1 MAESIFPKWMSEI
14 YSGAIAESV
23 IKYYDITIVA
33 EEGCI
38 FMERIGK
45 IFKFMKEHGLECI
58 AIKDIYTI
66 RYLTGFT
73 GDSSILYADDRVAVL
88 ITDGRYTEQARSE
101 LKYCRVMEYKADHSN
116 SIWETVA
123 GLVGTNRKM
132 GFDGETYS
140 YDDAKAL
147 QTSLPETIELV
158 SVSLRSLRSVKDER
172 ELECLWQASKIA
184 DGAFERLLK
193 EIKAGMTEKEL
204 AARLEYYMRSL
215 GSEGVSFDTIVASG
229 HRSALP
235 HGAPTDKVIEVGD
248 FVTFDFG
255 AMYNGY
261 HSDTT
266 RTVVM
271 GMANSWHREIYT
283 VVQEAQYRGMKAAK
297 PGITGKELDA
307 EIRGYLES
315 RGYGK
320 YFNHGLG
327 HGVGLE
333 IHELPNINSR
343 GDIPLEEGMVFS
355 IEPGVYIQGRGGVR
369 IEDTVVLTREGAHSL
384 TTLKKILTEI
394 V

>member
-1 MAESIFPKWMSEI
+1 
-14 YSGAIAESV
+14 
-23 IKYYDITIVA
+23 
-33 EEGCI
+33 
-38 FMERIGK
+38 MERIGR
-45 IFKFMKEHGLECI
+45 IFKFMKEHGLACI
-58 AIKDIYTI
+58 AIKDVYTI

-88 ITDGRYTEQARSE
+88 VTDGRYTDQARAE
-101 LKYCRVMEYKADHSN
+101 LKYCRVLEYKAENNN
-116 SIWETVA
+116 SIWEA
-123 GLVGTNRKM
+123 VGKLAASHRSV
-132 GFDGETYS
+132 GFDGDAFS
-140 YDDAKAL
+140 YEDAKAL
-147 QTSLPETIELV
+147 KEALPETAEMV
-158 SVSLRSLRSVKDER
+158 SVSLRDLRLVKDER
-172 ELECLWQASKIA
+172 ELEYLWQAHKIA
-184 DGAFERLLK
+184 DAAFERLLK
-193 EIKAGMTEKEL
+193 ELQAGMTEKEL

-215 GSEGVSFDTIVASG
+215 GSEGVSFATIVASG

-235 HGAPTDKVIEVGD
+235 HGAPTDKVVEVGD

-255 AMYNGY
+255 ALYQGY

-271 GMANSWHREIYT
+271 GMANSWHRELYT

-307 EIRGYLES
+307 EIRAYVES

-343 GDIPLEEGMVFS
+343 GDIVLQEGMVFS

-369 IEDTVVLTREGAHSL
+369 IEDTVVLTREGARSL
-384 TTLKKILTEI
+384 TSLKKTLTEI

>member
-1 MAESIFPKWMSEI
+1 
-14 YSGAIAESV
+14 
-23 IKYYDITIVA
+23 
-33 EEGCI
+33 
-38 FMERIGK
+38 MERIGR
-45 IFKFMKEHGLECI
+45 IFKFMKEHDLPCI
-58 AIKDIYTI
+58 AIKDICTI

-73 GDSSILYADDRVAVL
+73 GDSSILYADDRIAVL
-88 ITDGRYTEQARSE
+88 ITDGRYTDQARAE
-101 LKYCRVMEYKADHSN
+101 LKYCRVQEYKGN
-116 SIWETVA
+116 IWESVA
-123 GLVGTNRKM
+123 QLAGAHQKM
-132 GFDGETYS
+132 GFDGDAYTYE
-140 YDDAKAL
+140 DARALQKAL
-147 QTSLPETIELV
+147 PDTTKMV
-158 SVSLRSLRSVKDER
+158 SVSLRALRLIKDER
-172 ELECLWQASKIA
+172 ELENLWQAAKIA
-184 DGAFERLLK
+184 EGAFERLLK

-255 AMYNGY
+255 ALYNGY

-271 GMANSWHREIYT
+271 GMANSWHRELYT
-283 VVQEAQYRGMKAAK
+283 VVQEAQYRGMKAAR
-297 PGITGKELDA
+297 PGITGQELDK
-307 EIRGYLES
+307 EIRDYIES

-320 YFNHGLG
+320 YFTHGLG

-333 IHELPNINSR
+333 IHELPNINSK
-343 GDIPLEEGMVFS
+343 GDIVLQEGMVFS

-369 IEDTVVLTREGAHSL
+369 IEDTVVLTKEGAHSL
-384 TTLKKILTEI
+384 TTLKKTLTEI

>member
-1 MAESIFPKWMSEI
+1 
-14 YSGAIAESV
+14 
-23 IKYYDITIVA
+23 
-33 EEGCI
+33 
-38 FMERIGK
+38 MERIGK
-45 IFKFMKEHGLECI
+45 IFKFMKEHDLPCI
-58 AIKDIYTI
+58 TIKDVYTI

-73 GDSSILYADDRVAVL
+73 GDSSILYADDRIAVL
-88 ITDGRYTEQARSE
+88 VTDGRYIDQACSE
-101 LKYCRVMEYKADHSN
+101 LKYCRVQEYKGN
-116 SIWETVA
+116 IWETIAELA
-123 GLVGTNRKM
+123 GAHQKV
-132 GFDGETYS
+132 GFDGDAFS
-140 YDDAKAL
+140 YEDAKAL
-147 QTSLPETIELV
+147 QAALAATVEMV
-158 SVSLRSLRSVKDER
+158 SVSLRTLRLIKDER
-172 ELECLWQASKIA
+172 ELESLWQASKIA

-235 HGAPTDKVIEVGD
+235 HGAPTDKVVEVGD

-266 RTVVM
+266 RTIVM

-307 EIRGYLES
+307 EIRDYIES
-315 RGYGK
+315 RGYGR
-320 YFNHGLG
+320 YFTHGLG

-333 IHELPNINSR
+333 IHELPNINSK
-343 GDIPLEEGMVFS
+343 GDIPLQEGMVFS
-355 IEPGVYIQGRGGVR
+355 IEPGIYIQGRGGVR
-369 IEDTVVLTREGAHSL
+369 IEDSVVLTKEGAHSL
-384 TTLKKILTEI
+384 TTLKKTLMEI

>member
-1 MAESIFPKWMSEI
+1 
-14 YSGAIAESV
+14 
-23 IKYYDITIVA
+23 
-33 EEGCI
+33 
-38 FMERIGK
+38 MERIGR
-45 IFKFMKEHGLECI
+45 IFKFMKEQGLECI
-58 AIKDIYTI
+58 AIKDTCTI

-101 LKYCRVMEYKADHSN
+101 LKYCRVLEYTAEHKN
-116 SIWETVA
+116 SIWEAVA
-123 GLVGTNRKM
+123 GLIGSHQKI
-132 GFDGETYS
+132 GFDG
-140 YDDAKAL
+140 DAFFFEDARAL
-147 QTSLPETIELV
+147 RDALPETVEMV
-158 SVSLRSLRSVKDER
+158 SVSLRTLRLVKDER
-172 ELECLWQASKIA
+172 ELECLWQAHKIA
-184 DGAFERLLK
+184 DAAFERLMK
-193 EIKAGMTEKEL
+193 ELKAGMTENEL

-215 GSEGVSFDTIVASG
+215 GSEGVSFDTIVVSG

-235 HGAPTDKVIEVGD
+235 HGAPTDKVVEVGD

-283 VVQEAQYRGMKAAK
+283 VVQEAQYRGMKWAR

-307 EIRGYLES
+307 EIREYIES

-320 YFNHGLG
+320 YYTHGLG

-343 GDIPLEEGMVFS
+343 GDIVLEEGMVFS

-369 IEDTVVLTREGAHSL
+369 IEDTVVLTKEGARSL
-384 TTLKKILTEI
+384 TALKKTLTEI

>member
-1 MAESIFPKWMSEI
+1 
-14 YSGAIAESV
+14 
-23 IKYYDITIVA
+23 
-33 EEGCI
+33 
-38 FMERIGK
+38 MERIGK
-45 IFKFMKEHGLECI
+45 IFKFMKEHDLPCI
-58 AIKDIYTI
+58 AIKDVYTI

-73 GDSSILYADDRVAVL
+73 GDSSILYADDRIAVL
-88 ITDGRYTEQARSE
+88 VTDGRYIDQARSE
-101 LKYCRVMEYKADHSN
+101 LKYCRVQEYKGN
-116 SIWETVA
+116 IWETIAELA
-123 GLVGTNRKM
+123 GAHQKV
-132 GFDGETYS
+132 GFDGDAFS
-140 YDDAKAL
+140 YEDAKAL
-147 QTSLPETIELV
+147 QAALTATVEMV
-158 SVSLRSLRSVKDER
+158 SVSLRTLRLIKDER
-172 ELECLWQASKIA
+172 ELESLWQASKIA

-235 HGAPTDKVIEVGD
+235 HGAPTDKVVEVGD

-266 RTVVM
+266 RTIVM

-307 EIRGYLES
+307 EIRDYIES
-315 RGYGK
+315 RGYGR
-320 YFNHGLG
+320 YFTHGLG

-333 IHELPNINSR
+333 IHELPNINSK
-343 GDIPLEEGMVFS
+343 GDIPLQEGMVFS
-355 IEPGVYIQGRGGVR
+355 IEPGIYIQGRGGVR
-369 IEDTVVLTREGAHSL
+369 IEDTVVLTKEGAHSF
-384 TTLKKILTEI
+384 TTLKKTLMEI

>member
-1 MAESIFPKWMSEI
+1 
-14 YSGAIAESV
+14 
-23 IKYYDITIVA
+23 
-33 EEGCI
+33 
-38 FMERIGK
+38 MERIGK
-45 IFKFMKEHGLECI
+45 IFKFMKEHDLPCI
-58 AIKDIYTI
+58 TIKDVYTI

-73 GDSSILYADDRVAVL
+73 GDSSILYADDRIAVL
-88 ITDGRYTEQARSE
+88 VTDGRYIDQARSE
-101 LKYCRVMEYKADHSN
+101 LKYCRVQEYKGN
-116 SIWETVA
+116 IWETIAELA
-123 GLVGTNRKM
+123 GAHQKV
-132 GFDGETYS
+132 GFDGDAFS
-140 YDDAKAL
+140 YEDAKAL
-147 QTSLPETIELV
+147 QAALAATVEMV
-158 SVSLRSLRSVKDER
+158 SVSLRTLRLIKDER
-172 ELECLWQASKIA
+172 ELESLWQASKIA

-235 HGAPTDKVIEVGD
+235 HGAPTDKVVEVGD

-266 RTVVM
+266 RTIVM

-307 EIRGYLES
+307 EIRDYIES
-315 RGYGK
+315 RGYGR
-320 YFNHGLG
+320 YFTHGLG

-333 IHELPNINSR
+333 IHELPNINSK
-343 GDIPLEEGMVFS
+343 GDIPLQEGMVFS
-355 IEPGVYIQGRGGVR
+355 IEPGIYIQGRGGVR
-369 IEDTVVLTREGAHSL
+369 IEDSVVLTKEGAHSL
-384 TTLKKILTEI
+384 TTLKKTLMEI

>member
-1 MAESIFPKWMSEI
+1 
-14 YSGAIAESV
+14 
-23 IKYYDITIVA
+23 
-33 EEGCI
+33 
-38 FMERIGK
+38 MERIGK
-45 IFKFMKEHGLECI
+45 IFKFMKEHDLECV
-58 AIKDIYTI
+58 AVKDVCTI

-73 GDSSILYADDRVAVL
+73 GDSGILYADDRIAVL
-88 ITDGRYTEQARSE
+88 ITDGRYTEQARSQ
-101 LKYCRVMEYKADHSN
+101 LKYCRVMEYKAADN
-116 SIWETVA
+116 DSIWEAVA
-123 GLVGTNRKM
+123 GLAGKHRNV
-132 GFDGETYS
+132 GFDGEAYS
-140 YDDAKAL
+140 YEDAKSLKRA
-147 QTSLPETIELV
+147 LPETAEMV
-158 SVSLRSLRSVKDER
+158 SISLRALRIIKDER
-172 ELECLWQASKIA
+172 ELESLWQAFKISDA
-184 DGAFERLLK
+184 AFERILK

-235 HGAPTDKVIEVGD
+235 HGAPTDKLIEVGD

-255 AMYNGY
+255 AIYNGY

-283 VVQEAQYRGMKAAK
+283 VVQEAQYRGVKAAK
-297 PGITGKELDA
+297 PGMTGKELDA
-307 EIRGYLES
+307 MIRGYIES

-333 IHELPNINSR
+333 IHELPCINSR
-343 GDIPLEEGMVFS
+343 GSDVLKEGMVFT

-369 IEDTVVLTREGAHSL
+369 IEDTVVLTKDGARSL
-384 TTLKKILTEI
+384 TGLKKTLTEI

>member
-1 MAESIFPKWMSEI
+1 
-14 YSGAIAESV
+14 
-23 IKYYDITIVA
+23 
-33 EEGCI
+33 
-38 FMERIGK
+38 MERIGR
-45 IFKFMKEHGLECI
+45 IFKFMKEHGLACI

-73 GDSSILYADDRVAVL
+73 GDSSILYADDRIAVL
-88 ITDGRYTEQARSE
+88 ITDGRYTGQARSE
-101 LKYCRVMEYKADHSN
+101 LKYCRVLEYKADHAG
-116 SIWETVA
+116 SIWEAVA
-123 GLVGTNRKM
+123 GLAAAKTKL
-132 GFDGETYS
+132 GFDGNAFTFE
-140 YDDAKAL
+140 DAKAL
-147 QTSLPETIELV
+147 RAQLPETVEMI
-158 SVSLRSLRSVKDER
+158 SVDLRGLRMVKDER
-172 ELECLWQASKIA
+172 ELESLWQAHKIA
-184 DGAFERLLK
+184 DAAFERLLK
-193 EIKAGMTEKEL
+193 EIKSGMTEKEL

-235 HGAPTDKVIEVGD
+235 HGAPTDKAVEVGD

-255 AMYNGY
+255 ALYNGY

-266 RTVVM
+266 RTIVM

-283 VVQEAQYRGMKAAK
+283 VVQEAQYRGIKAAR
-297 PGITGKELDA
+297 PGITGKELDGL
-307 EIRGYLES
+307 IREYIES

-343 GDIPLEEGMVFS
+343 GDIVLKEGMVFS
-355 IEPGVYIQGRGGVR
+355 IEPGIYIQGRGGVR
-369 IEDTVVLTREGAHSL
+369 IEDTVVLTGEGARSL
-384 TTLKKILTEI
+384 TSLKKTLTEI

>member
-1 MAESIFPKWMSEI
+1 
-14 YSGAIAESV
+14 
-23 IKYYDITIVA
+23 
-33 EEGCI
+33 
-38 FMERIGK
+38 MERVGR
-45 IFKFMKEHGLECI
+45 IFKFMKEHDLACI
-58 AIKDIYTI
+58 AIKDICTI

-88 ITDGRYTEQARSE
+88 VTDGRYTDQARSE
-101 LKYCRVMEYKADHSN
+101 LKYCRVLEYKAEHNN
-116 SIWETVA
+116 SIWEAVA
-123 GLVGTNRKM
+123 KLAGAHRNI
-132 GFDGETYS
+132 GFDGNVYS
-140 YDDAKAL
+140 YEDVKTLKAA
-147 QTSLPETIELV
+147 LPENTEMV
-158 SVSLRSLRSVKDER
+158 SVNLRDLRIVKDER
-172 ELECLWQASKIA
+172 ELEYLWQAHKIA

-229 HRSALP
+229 YRSALP
-235 HGAPTDKVIEVGD
+235 HGAPTDKVVEVGD

-255 AMYNGY
+255 ALYNGY

-283 VVQEAQYRGMKAAK
+283 VVQEAQYRGMKAAR

-307 EIRGYLES
+307 EIREYIES
-315 RGYGK
+315 RGFGK

-333 IHELPNINSR
+333 IHELPNINGR
-343 GDIPLEEGMVFS
+343 GDTVLQEGMVFS
-355 IEPGVYIQGRGGVR
+355 IEPGVYIQGRGGAR
-369 IEDTVVLTREGAHSL
+369 IEDTVVLTREGCHSL
-384 TTLKKILTEI
+384 TALKKTLTEI

>member
-1 MAESIFPKWMSEI
+1 
-14 YSGAIAESV
+14 
-23 IKYYDITIVA
+23 
-33 EEGCI
+33 
-38 FMERIGK
+38 MERIGR
-45 IFKFMKEHGLECI
+45 IFKFMKAHDLDCI
-58 AIKDIYTI
+58 AVKDVSTI

-73 GDSSILYADDRVAVL
+73 GDSSILYADDRIAVL
-88 ITDGRYTEQARSE
+88 ITDGRYLEQARSQ
-101 LKYCRVMEYKADHSN
+101 LKYCRVLEYTAARNS
-116 SIWETVA
+116 SIWEVVA
-123 GLVGTNRKM
+123 ELAGKHQKI
-132 GFDGETYS
+132 GFDGDVYS
-140 YDDAKAL
+140 FEDAKAL
-147 QTSLPETIELV
+147 KGVLPENAELL
-158 SVSLRSLRSVKDER
+158 SVSLRELRLVKDEH
-172 ELECLWQASKIA
+172 ELKSLWQAFRIS
-184 DGAFERLLK
+184 DMAFERLLK

-235 HGAPTDKVIEVGD
+235 HGAPTDKEIEVGD

-255 AMYNGY
+255 ALYNGY

-283 VVQEAQYRGMKAAK
+283 VVHEAQYRGIKAAR

-307 EIRGYLES
+307 LIRDYIDS

-320 YFNHGLG
+320 YFTHGLG

-343 GDIPLEEGMVFS
+343 GDIVLKEGMVFS
-355 IEPGVYIQGRGGVR
+355 IEPGIYIQGRGGVR
-369 IEDTVVLTREGAHSL
+369 IEDTVVLTAEGARSL
-384 TTLKKILTEI
+384 TSLKKTLTEI

>member
-1 MAESIFPKWMSEI
+1 
-14 YSGAIAESV
+14 
-23 IKYYDITIVA
+23 
-33 EEGCI
+33 
-38 FMERIGK
+38 MERIGR
-45 IFKFMKEHGLECI
+45 IFKFMKEHDLPCI
-58 AIKDIYTI
+58 AIKDICTI

-73 GDSSILYADDRVAVL
+73 GDSSILYADDRIAVL
-88 ITDGRYTEQARSE
+88 VTDGRYTDQARSE
-101 LKYCRVMEYKADHSN
+101 LKYCRVKEYKGN
-116 SIWETVA
+116 IWETVA
-123 GLVGTNRKM
+123 QLAGAHQKV
-132 GFDGETYS
+132 GFDGDAYTYE
-140 YDDAKAL
+140 DARALQKAL
-147 QTSLPETIELV
+147 PDTMEMV
-158 SVSLRSLRSVKDER
+158 SVSLRALRLIKDER
-172 ELECLWQASKIA
+172 ELENLWQAAKIA

-235 HGAPTDKVIEVGD
+235 HGAPTDKIIEVGD

-255 AMYNGY
+255 ALYNGY

-271 GMANSWHREIYT
+271 GMANSWHRELYT
-283 VVQEAQYRGMKAAK
+283 VVQEAQYRGMKAAR
-297 PGITGKELDA
+297 PGITGQELDK
-307 EIRGYLES
+307 EIRDYIES

-320 YFNHGLG
+320 FFTHGLG

-333 IHELPNINSR
+333 IHELPNINSK
-343 GDIPLEEGMVFS
+343 GDIVLQEGMVFS

-369 IEDTVVLTREGAHSL
+369 IEDTVVLTKEGAHSL
-384 TTLKKILTEI
+384 TTLKKTLTEI

>member
-1 MAESIFPKWMSEI
+1 
-14 YSGAIAESV
+14 
-23 IKYYDITIVA
+23 
-33 EEGCI
+33 
-38 FMERIGK
+38 
-45 IFKFMKEHGLECI
+45 
-58 AIKDIYTI
+58 
-66 RYLTGFT
+66 
-73 GDSSILYADDRVAVL
+73 
-88 ITDGRYTEQARSE
+88 
-101 LKYCRVMEYKADHSN
+101 
-116 SIWETVA
+116 
-123 GLVGTNRKM
+123 
-132 GFDGETYS
+132 
-140 YDDAKAL
+140 
-147 QTSLPETIELV
+147 
-158 SVSLRSLRSVKDER
+158 VKDER
-172 ELECLWQASKIA
+172 ELECLWQAHKIA
-184 DGAFERLLK
+184 DAAFEQLLK
-193 EIKAGMTEKEL
+193 ELKAGMTEKEL

-215 GSEGVSFDTIVASG
+215 GSDGVSFDTIVASG

-235 HGAPTDKVIEVGD
+235 HGAPTDKVVEVGD

-255 AMYNGY
+255 ALYNGY

-283 VVQEAQYRGMKAAK
+283 VVQEAQYRGLKAAK

-307 EIRGYLES
+307 EIREYLES

-343 GDIPLEEGMVFS
+343 GDIVLQEGMVFT

-369 IEDTVVLTREGAHSL
+369 IEDTVVLTKEGTHSL
-384 TTLKKILTEI
+384 TALKKTLTEI

>member
-1 MAESIFPKWMSEI
+1 
-14 YSGAIAESV
+14 
-23 IKYYDITIVA
+23 
-33 EEGCI
+33 
-38 FMERIGK
+38 MERIGR
-45 IFKFMKEHGLECI
+45 IFKFMKQHELDCI
-58 AIKDIYTI
+58 AIKDICTI

-73 GDSSILYADDRVAVL
+73 GDSSILYADDRIAVL
-88 ITDGRYTEQARSE
+88 ITDGRYTDQARSQV
-101 LKYCRVMEYKADHSN
+101 KYCRVLEYRANHNN
-116 SIWETVA
+116 SIWEAVA
-123 GLVGTNRKM
+123 ELIGTHQKV
-132 GFDGETYS
+132 GFDGDAYS
-140 YDDAKAL
+140 YEDARVLKSL
-147 QTSLPETIELV
+147 LPESTEMV
-158 SVSLRSLRSVKDER
+158 SVNLRGMRLVKDER
-172 ELECLWQASKIA
+172 ELESLWQAFKIA

-193 EIKAGMTEKEL
+193 EIKSGMTEKEL

-235 HGAPTDKVIEVGD
+235 HGAPTDKKIEVGD

-255 AMYNGY
+255 ALYNGY

-283 VVQEAQYRGMKAAK
+283 VVQEAQYRGIKAAR
-297 PGITGKELDA
+297 PGITGKELDGM
-307 EIRGYLES
+307 IREYIES

-320 YFNHGLG
+320 YFTHGLG

-343 GDIPLEEGMVFS
+343 GDIVLQEGMVFTV
-355 IEPGVYIQGRGGVR
+355 EPGVYIQGKGGVR
-369 IEDTVVLTREGAHSL
+369 IEDTVVLTKDGARSL
-384 TTLKKILTEI
+384 TGLKKTLTEI

>member
-1 MAESIFPKWMSEI
+1 
-14 YSGAIAESV
+14 
-23 IKYYDITIVA
+23 
-33 EEGCI
+33 
-38 FMERIGK
+38 MERIGK
-45 IFKFMKEHGLECI
+45 IFKFMKEHDLPCI
-58 AIKDIYTI
+58 TIKDVYTI

-73 GDSSILYADDRVAVL
+73 GDSSILYADDRIAVL
-88 ITDGRYTEQARSE
+88 VTDGRYIDQARSE
-101 LKYCRVMEYKADHSN
+101 LKYCRVQEYKGN
-116 SIWETVA
+116 IWETIAELA
-123 GLVGTNRKM
+123 GAHQKV
-132 GFDGETYS
+132 GFDGDAFS
-140 YDDAKAL
+140 YEDAKAL
-147 QTSLPETIELV
+147 QAALTATVEMV
-158 SVSLRSLRSVKDER
+158 SVSLRTLRLIKDER
-172 ELECLWQASKIA
+172 ELESLWQASKIA

-235 HGAPTDKVIEVGD
+235 HGAPTDKVVEVGD
-248 FVTFDFG
+248 FVTYDFG

-266 RTVVM
+266 RTIVM

-307 EIRGYLES
+307 EIRDYIES
-315 RGYGK
+315 RGYGR
-320 YFNHGLG
+320 YFTHGLG

-333 IHELPNINSR
+333 IHELPNINSK
-343 GDIPLEEGMVFS
+343 GDIPLQEGMVFS
-355 IEPGVYIQGRGGVR
+355 IEPGIYIQGRGGVR
-369 IEDTVVLTREGAHSL
+369 IEDTVVLTKEGAHSL
-384 TTLKKILTEI
+384 TTLKKTLMEI

>member
-1 MAESIFPKWMSEI
+1 
-14 YSGAIAESV
+14 
-23 IKYYDITIVA
+23 
-33 EEGCI
+33 
-38 FMERIGK
+38 MERIGR
-45 IFKFMKEHGLECI
+45 IFKFMKQHGLECM
-58 AIKDIYTI
+58 AVKDVSAI

-73 GDSSILYADDRVAVL
+73 GDSSLLYADDRVAVL
-88 ITDGRYTEQARSE
+88 VTDGRYTEQAKAE
-101 LKYCRVMEYKADHSN
+101 LKYCRVMEYKAKHNN
-116 SIWETVA
+116 SIWEGIAQLA
-123 GLVGTNRKM
+123 GSHAKI
-132 GFDGETYS
+132 GFDGDAYS
-140 YDDAKAL
+140 YEEYRTL
-147 QTSLPETIELV
+147 RSLLPETTEMV
-158 SVSLRSLRSVKDER
+158 SVDLRGLRMVKDER
-172 ELECLWQASKIA
+172 ELESLWQAHKIA
-184 DGAFERLLK
+184 DGAFEQLLK

-235 HGAPTDKVIEVGD
+235 HGAPTDKAIEVGD

-255 AMYNGY
+255 ALYNGY

-283 VVQEAQYRGMKAAK
+283 VVQEAQYRGIKAAR

-307 EIRGYLES
+307 EIRDYIES

-320 YFNHGLG
+320 YFTHGLG

-343 GDIPLEEGMVFS
+343 GDTVLEEGMVFS
-355 IEPGVYIQGRGGVR
+355 IEPGIYIQGRGGVR
-369 IEDTVVLTREGAHSL
+369 IEDTVVLTREGARSL
-384 TTLKKILTEI
+384 TSLKKTLTEI

>member
-1 MAESIFPKWMSEI
+1 
-14 YSGAIAESV
+14 
-23 IKYYDITIVA
+23 
-33 EEGCI
+33 
-38 FMERIGK
+38 MERIGK
-45 IFKFMKEHGLECI
+45 IFKFMNEHDLPCI
-58 AIKDIYTI
+58 AIKDVYTI

-73 GDSSILYADDRVAVL
+73 GDSSILYADDRIAVL
-88 ITDGRYTEQARSE
+88 VTDGRYIDQARSE
-101 LKYCRVMEYKADHSN
+101 LKYCRVQEYKGN
-116 SIWETVA
+116 IWETIAELA
-123 GLVGTNRKM
+123 GAHQKV
-132 GFDGETYS
+132 GFDGDAFS
-140 YDDAKAL
+140 YEDAKAL
-147 QTSLPETIELV
+147 QTALAATVEMV
-158 SVSLRSLRSVKDER
+158 SVSLRTLRLIKDER
-172 ELECLWQASKIA
+172 ELESLWQASKIA

-235 HGAPTDKVIEVGD
+235 HGAPTDKVVEVGD

-266 RTVVM
+266 RTIVM

-307 EIRGYLES
+307 EIRDYIES
-315 RGYGK
+315 RGYGR
-320 YFNHGLG
+320 YFTHGLG

-333 IHELPNINSR
+333 IHELPNINSK
-343 GDIPLEEGMVFS
+343 GDIPLQEGMVFS
-355 IEPGVYIQGRGGVR
+355 IEPGIYIQGRGGVR
-369 IEDTVVLTREGAHSL
+369 IEDTVVLTKEGAHSL
-384 TTLKKILTEI
+384 TTLKKTLMEI

>member
-1 MAESIFPKWMSEI
+1 
-14 YSGAIAESV
+14 
-23 IKYYDITIVA
+23 
-33 EEGCI
+33 
-38 FMERIGK
+38 MERIGR
-45 IFKFMKEHGLECI
+45 IFKFMKEHDLPCI
-58 AIKDIYTI
+58 AIKDICTI

-73 GDSSILYADDRVAVL
+73 GDSGILYADDRIAVL
-88 ITDGRYTEQARSE
+88 VTDGRYTDQARSE
-101 LKYCRVMEYKADHSN
+101 LKYCRVQEYKGSV
-116 SIWETVA
+116 WETVTQLA
-123 GLVGTNRKM
+123 GAHQKV
-132 GFDGETYS
+132 GFDGNAYTYE
-140 YDDAKAL
+140 DAIALQKAL
-147 QTSLPETIELV
+147 PDTTEMV
-158 SVSLRSLRSVKDER
+158 SVSLRALRLIKDER
-172 ELECLWQASKIA
+172 ELENLWQAAKIA

-215 GSEGVSFDTIVASG
+215 GSEGVSFDTIVVSG

-235 HGAPTDKVIEVGD
+235 HGAPTDKIIEVGD

-255 AMYNGY
+255 ALYNGY

-283 VVQEAQYRGMKAAK
+283 VVQEAQYRGMKAAR
-297 PGITGKELDA
+297 PGITGRELDK
-307 EIRGYLES
+307 EIRDYIES

-320 YFNHGLG
+320 YFSHGLG

-333 IHELPNINSR
+333 IHELPNINSK
-343 GDIPLEEGMVFS
+343 GDIVLQEGMVFS

-369 IEDTVVLTREGAHSL
+369 IEDTVVLTKEGAHSL
-384 TTLKKILTEI
+384 TNLKKTLTEI

>member
-1 MAESIFPKWMSEI
+1 
-14 YSGAIAESV
+14 
-23 IKYYDITIVA
+23 
-33 EEGCI
+33 
-38 FMERIGK
+38 MERIGR
-45 IFKFMKEHGLECI
+45 IFKFMKQHDLDCI
-58 AIKDIYTI
+58 AIKDVCTI

-73 GDSSILYADDRVAVL
+73 GDSSILYADDRIAVL
-88 ITDGRYTEQARSE
+88 ITDGRYTEQARSQ
-101 LKYCRVMEYKADHSN
+101 LKYCRVLEYKADQGN
-116 SIWETVA
+116 SIWNTVA
-123 GLVGTNRKM
+123 ELAGKYRKV
-132 GFDGETYS
+132 GFDGDAYS
-140 YDDAKAL
+140 FEDARALKKAL
-147 QTSLPETIELV
+147 PENTEMV
-158 SVSLRSLRSVKDER
+158 SVSLRGLRIIKDER
-172 ELECLWQASKIA
+172 ELECLWQAFKIS
-184 DGAFERLLK
+184 DGAFDRLLK

-235 HGAPTDKVIEVGD
+235 HGAPTDKVLEVGD

-255 AMYNGY
+255 AVYNGY

-283 VVQEAQYRGMKAAK
+283 VVQEAQYRGIKGAR

-307 EIRGYLES
+307 MIRDYIES

-343 GDIPLEEGMVFS
+343 GDTVLKEGMVFS
-355 IEPGVYIQGRGGVR
+355 IEPDIYIQGKGGVR
-369 IEDTVVLTREGAHSL
+369 IEDTVVLTSEGAHSL
-384 TTLKKILTEI
+384 TGLKKTLTEI

>member
-1 MAESIFPKWMSEI
+1 
-14 YSGAIAESV
+14 
-23 IKYYDITIVA
+23 
-33 EEGCI
+33 
-38 FMERIGK
+38 MERIGK
-45 IFKFMKEHGLECI
+45 IFKFMKEHDLPCI
-58 AIKDIYTI
+58 TIKDVYTI

-73 GDSSILYADDRVAVL
+73 GDSSILYADDRIAVL
-88 ITDGRYTEQARSE
+88 VTDGRYIDQACSE
-101 LKYCRVMEYKADHSN
+101 LKYCRVQEYKGN
-116 SIWETVA
+116 IWETIAELA
-123 GLVGTNRKM
+123 GAHQKV
-132 GFDGETYS
+132 GFDGDAFS
-140 YDDAKAL
+140 YEDAKAL
-147 QTSLPETIELV
+147 QAALAATVEMV
-158 SVSLRSLRSVKDER
+158 SVSLRTLRLIKDER
-172 ELECLWQASKIA
+172 ELESLWQASKIA

-235 HGAPTDKVIEVGD
+235 HGAPTDKVVEVGD
-248 FVTFDFG
+248 FVTLDFG

-266 RTVVM
+266 RTIVM

-307 EIRGYLES
+307 EIRDYIES
-315 RGYGK
+315 RGYGR
-320 YFNHGLG
+320 YFTHGLG

-333 IHELPNINSR
+333 IHELPNINSK
-343 GDIPLEEGMVFS
+343 GDIPLQEGMVFS
-355 IEPGVYIQGRGGVR
+355 IEPGIYIQGRGGVR
-369 IEDTVVLTREGAHSL
+369 IEDTVVLTREGARSL
-384 TTLKKILTEI
+384 TALKKTLTEI

>member
-1 MAESIFPKWMSEI
+1 
-14 YSGAIAESV
+14 
-23 IKYYDITIVA
+23 
-33 EEGCI
+33 
-38 FMERIGK
+38 MERIGR
-45 IFKFMKEHGLECI
+45 IFKFMKENALECI
-58 AIKDIYTI
+58 VIKDVYTI

-73 GDSSILYADDRVAVL
+73 GDSSILYADDRIAVL
-88 ITDGRYTEQARSE
+88 ITDGRYTDQARAE
-101 LKYCRVMEYKADHSN
+101 LKYCRVLEYKADHNN

-123 GLVGTNRKM
+123 GLTGSHRKM
-132 GFDGETYS
+132 GFDGNVFS
-140 YDDAKAL
+140 YEDARAL
-147 QTSLPETIELV
+147 REQLPETVEIV
-158 SVSLRSLRSVKDER
+158 SVDLRSLRLVKDE
-172 ELECLWQASKIA
+172 
-184 DGAFERLLK
+184 
-193 EIKAGMTEKEL
+193 IKSGMTEKEL

-235 HGAPTDKVIEVGD
+235 HGAPTDKAIEVGD

-266 RTVVM
+266 RTIVM

-283 VVQEAQYRGMKAAK
+283 VVQEAQYRGMKAAR

-307 EIRGYLES
+307 EIREYIES
-315 RGYGK
+315 RGYGR
-320 YFNHGLG
+320 YFTHGLG

-333 IHELPNINSR
+333 IHELPNINKR
-343 GDIPLEEGMVFS
+343 GDIKLQEGMVFS

-369 IEDTVVLTREGAHSL
+369 IEDTVVLTREGARSL
-384 TTLKKILTEI
+384 TALKKTLTEI

>member
-1 MAESIFPKWMSEI
+1 
-14 YSGAIAESV
+14 
-23 IKYYDITIVA
+23 
-33 EEGCI
+33 
-38 FMERIGK
+38 MERIGK
-45 IFKFMKEHGLECI
+45 IFKFMKEHDLPCI
-58 AIKDIYTI
+58 TIKDVYTI

-73 GDSSILYADDRVAVL
+73 GDSSILYADDRIAVL
-88 ITDGRYTEQARSE
+88 VTDGRYIDQARSE
-101 LKYCRVMEYKADHSN
+101 LKYCRVQEYKGN
-116 SIWETVA
+116 IWETIAELA
-123 GLVGTNRKM
+123 GAHQKV
-132 GFDGETYS
+132 GFDGDAFS
-140 YDDAKAL
+140 YEDAKAL
-147 QTSLPETIELV
+147 QAALTATVEMV
-158 SVSLRSLRSVKDER
+158 SVSLRTLRLIKDER
-172 ELECLWQASKIA
+172 ELESLWQASKIA

-235 HGAPTDKVIEVGD
+235 HGAPTDKVVEVGD

-266 RTVVM
+266 RTIVM

-307 EIRGYLES
+307 EIRDYIES
-315 RGYGK
+315 RGYGR
-320 YFNHGLG
+320 YFTHGLG

-333 IHELPNINSR
+333 IHELPNINSK
-343 GDIPLEEGMVFS
+343 GDIPLQEGMVFS
-355 IEPGVYIQGRGGVR
+355 IEPGIYIQGRGGVR
-369 IEDTVVLTREGAHSL
+369 IEDTVVLTKEGAHSL
-384 TTLKKILTEI
+384 TTLKKTLMEI